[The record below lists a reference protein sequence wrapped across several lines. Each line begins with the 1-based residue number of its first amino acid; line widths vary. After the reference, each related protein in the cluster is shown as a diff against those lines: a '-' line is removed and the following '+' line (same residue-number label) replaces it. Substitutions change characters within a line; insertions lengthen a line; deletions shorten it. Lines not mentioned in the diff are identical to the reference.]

1 MVASHVE
8 QALSYLDQAQSSQAQ
23 GSTDLDVVDAA
34 VDLCRQVAD
43 SVPHDDID
51 RPVYLHNLSLA
62 LRLRFERAGT
72 TEDLEHA
79 IATSRRALETASG
92 GDPNLSAYRHNLG
105 MSLWLRFGRSQRRED
120 LAEAIGIARR
130 GMAGG
135 EPGRTLCLTVLGL
148 ALYSRYKLSGS
159 KPDLDEAIS
168 LIRSAVSQPALLS
181 NLSTA
186 LLTRFESSGDPA
198 DLDEA
203 IAAGLTA
210 ADAFPHGHPEWVR
223 AVSGL
228 CTSFRVRF
236 EHARNRSDLDRSIG
250 YGRAAV
256 EARPSASTLGDLAVA
271 LHVLYESTGSPADL
285 QSALD
290 TAQAAVEVATQD
302 DPARAEHLY
311 TLGSALMSRYA
322 LLNEPAD
329 LDEAIGLIR
338 SAAGAARN
346 DRARML
352 AHLMGALRVRFERTG
367 ALADLDEAIAT
378 GWEAVATT
386 KANHEHLSNLAQA
399 LLRRHGRT
407 GTQADLDQALTLARE
422 AHAVVP
428 LTERTHVSNVVG
440 QVLLARYEHSGST
453 TDLDGAISAF
463 RGAASPALGPALLER
478 YRLRGIRAD
487 LTEALA
493 IAEDS
498 ADPHNA
504 QSLADLAQVL
514 RETSDL
520 DEVISFSR
528 AAVQATDPHDTELAL
543 RLSDLG
549 YLLLEADE
557 QDEAFTRF
565 VESASVPLALPSIV
579 VDSCWAAGSLIA
591 DSSPGRAANLME
603 TAVRM
608 AALSPSQPDDLVV
621 EAASLALAA
630 GSPSRALSLLE
641 LGHGARLS
649 QTLGTRGDVVDLRAE
664 YPDFARQFIDL
675 RDQLSLPADPLSA
688 GHADRASLAAT
699 FDATLAA
706 IRALPGFETFLLPVE
721 VDLSAALDGPIA
733 VLNVSR
739 YRSDAILVTTSGIS
753 SVPLPH
759 LTPRAV
765 AARVAEFHAAVE
777 SSNQEHLHAILE
789 WLWDV
794 AAAPVVAALGFVDT
808 PRAGW
813 PRMWWV
819 AHGPL
824 SLLPLHAAGYHYSHG
839 ESVLDRVISSY
850 TPTIQALGHARDY
863 SLPVPV
869 SDALV
874 VANLPHAVAEA
885 DAVRQHVPNSTLLTN
900 AEGTPAAHWPTRG
913 NVLSHIDNCAIAHFA
928 CQGTGT
934 SLVLDD
940 APLRIASLVPV
951 QLTRARLA
959 YLSACRTPAISADP
973 IHLPTAFQLAGYPH
987 VIGTLWEV
995 KDSGVTS
1002 FVAADFYSAMTTT
1015 SDSALA
1021 LHQAIRGVRTDIPH
1035 LPSMWAAYQHHGA

>member
-8 QALSYLDQAQSSQAQ
+8 QALSYLDQAQ

-34 VDLCRQVAD
+34 VDMCRQVAD
-43 SVPHDDID
+43 SVPHDDVD

-72 TEDLEHA
+72 TDDLEHA
-79 IATSRRALETASG
+79 IAMSRTVLETATG
-92 GDPNLSAYRHNLG
+92 GDPNISAYRHNLG
-105 MSLWLRFGRSQRRED
+105 MSLWLRFGRSNRRED

-148 ALYSRYKLSGS
+148 ALYSRYKVSGS

-181 NLSTA
+181 TLSTA
-186 LLTRFESSGDPA
+186 LLARFESSADPA

-210 ADAFPHGHPEWVR
+210 TDAYPHGHPEWVQ

-256 EARPSASTLGDLAVA
+256 DARPSASTLGDLAVA
-271 LHVLYESTGSPADL
+271 LQTLYNATGLPADL
-285 QSALD
+285 QAALD

-311 TLGSALMSRYA
+311 TLGSALMSRYE
-322 LLNEPAD
+322 LVNVPTD

-352 AHLMGALRVRFERTG
+352 AHLMGALQIRFERTG

-386 KANHEHLSNLAQA
+386 KANHQHLSNLAQA
-399 LLRRHGRT
+399 LLRRYGRT
-407 GTQADLDQALTLARE
+407 GTQPDLDQALTLAGE

-428 LTERTHVSNVVG
+428 LTERANVSNVVG
-440 QVLLARYEHSGST
+440 QVLLARYERSGST
-453 TDLDGAISAF
+453 ADLDGAISAF
-463 RGAASPALGPALLER
+463 RGAASPSLGPALLER

-493 IAEDS
+493 IAEDN

-504 QSLADLAQVL
+504 QSLVDLAQVL

-528 AAVQATDPHDTELAL
+528 AAVQATVDDDIELAL

-603 TAVRM
+603 TAVRV
-608 AALSPSQPDDLVV
+608 AALSPTQPDDLTV
-621 EAASLALAA
+621 EAAALALAA
-630 GSPSRALSLLE
+630 GSPSRALSILE
-641 LGHGARLS
+641 LGHGGRLS

-675 RDQLSLPADPLSA
+675 RDQLSLPTDPSSA
-688 GHADRASLAAT
+688 VHRASLAAS
-699 FDATLAA
+699 FDATLDA
-706 IRALPGFETFLLPVE
+706 IRALPGFEAFLLPVE

-739 YRSDAILVTTSGIS
+739 YRSDAILVTTAGITS
-753 SVPLPH
+753 IPLPH

-794 AAAPVVAALGFVDT
+794 AAAPVVEALGFVDT

-824 SLLPLHAAGYHYSHG
+824 NLLPLHAAGYHYSHG
-839 ESVLDRVISSY
+839 RSVLDRVISSY

-869 SDALV
+869 SGALV
-874 VANLPHAVAEA
+874 VANLPHAMPEA
-885 DAVRQHVPNSTLLTN
+885 DAVRQHVPNSTLLINT
-900 AEGTPAAHWPTRG
+900 EGSPPAHWPTRG
-913 NVLSHIDNCAIAHFA
+913 NVLSHIDNCAIVHFA

-934 SLVLDD
+934 SLLLDD

-987 VIGTLWEV
+987 VVGTLWEV
-995 KDSGVTS
+995 TDSVTS
-1002 FVAADFYSAMTTT
+1002 FIAADFYSDMATT

-1021 LHQAIRGVRTDIPH
+1021 LHQAIRGIRTDIPH
-1035 LPSMWAAYQHHGA
+1035 LPSMWAGYLHHGA